1 MLENNLTLEQ
11 RQVLSAGQI
20 QSLEILA
27 CTNQE
32 LESFMTN
39 EYLEN
44 PMLECSSDKQSE
56 SLCDLEQMYEKGA
69 SYRDQ
74 YLQGED
80 RKSVV

>member
-44 PMLECSSDKQSE
+44 PML
-56 SLCDLEQMYEKGA
+56 GIGRA
-69 SYRDQ
+69 H
-74 YLQGED
+74 
-80 RKSVV
+80 V